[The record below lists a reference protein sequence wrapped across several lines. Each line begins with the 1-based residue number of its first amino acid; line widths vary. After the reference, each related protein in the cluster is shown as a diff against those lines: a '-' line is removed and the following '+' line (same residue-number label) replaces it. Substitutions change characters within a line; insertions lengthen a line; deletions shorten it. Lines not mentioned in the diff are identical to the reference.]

1 MVERIKKL
9 CKEKNINIA
18 KLEREI
24 GLSNGQIGKWRKRPA
39 RTDHIKAVADYFQVT
54 VDYILEGKENDEKKE
69 NEEKIEKDIELLIK
83 YYKGSGK
90 QGKKNILHIAKME
103 YEAAENVE
111 EEEKKSG

>member
-1 MVERIKKL
+1 MVDRIKKL

-39 RTDHIKAVADYFQVT
+39 RTDHIKAIAEYFQVT
-54 VDYILEGKENDEKKE
+54 VDYILEGKEDENKE
-69 NEEKIEKDIELLIK
+69 VKEEIEKDIEILIK
-83 YYKGSGK
+83 YYKASSK

-103 YEAAENVE
+103 YEASENVE